1 MKQLIGFLLVIFSLT
16 ASGQSIC
23 VSVDCKDTVKYPQTS
38 VTLNGI
44 VTSADGVK
52 STVWKVTSGTSVIA
66 NINVDSTTATLSVSG
81 TYVYLLTGI
90 SLKGAVGTAF
100 DTVIYIGNKSPIAV
114 VGPSLAST
122 DGTAVL
128 SGDKS
133 TDPEGLPLTY
143 SWTQLSGPT
152 TAVIA
157 SPTISNASVSGMG
170 NGTYVF
176 TLTVTD
182 SGGMKSSASQLVAV
196 TVPVTQLRT
205 VIVTTKYFS
214 DGHTEAST
222 VTTVP

>member
-1 MKQLIGFLLVIFSLT
+1 MKLFIAFLLIIFSVT

-23 VSVDCKDTVKYPQTS
+23 ISVDCKDTVKYPQTS

-44 VTSADGVK
+44 ATSSDGVK
-52 STVWKVTSGTSVIA
+52 STVWKITSGTSVIA
-66 NINVDSTTATLSVSG
+66 NVNVDSTSATLSASG
-81 TYVYLLTGI
+81 TYVYLLTGT

-114 VGPSLAST
+114 VGPSLASI

-143 SWTQLSGPT
+143 LWTQLSGPT

-157 SPTISNASVSGMG
+157 SPAIANASVSGMG

-176 TLTVTD
+176 KLVVTD
-182 SGGMKSSASQLVAV
+182 SGGLTSSASQLISVL
-196 TVPVTQLRT
+196 VPVIQIKTITT
-205 VIVTTKYFS
+205 VVKYFS
-214 DGHTEAST
+214 DGSATTT
-222 VTTVP
+222 VTTTIP

>member
-1 MKQLIGFLLVIFSLT
+1 MKLFIAFLLIIFSIT

-23 VSVDCKDTVKYPQTS
+23 VSVDCKDSVKYPQTS

-66 NINVDSTTATLSVSG
+66 NVNVDSTTATLSASG

-100 DTVIYIGNKSPIAV
+100 DTVIYVGNKSPIAI

-143 SWTQLSGPT
+143 LWTQLSGPT

-157 SPTISNASVSGMG
+157 SPTIANASVSGMG

-176 TLTVTD
+176 TLTVMD
-182 SGGMKSSASQLVAV
+182 SGGLKSSASQLVAV
-196 TVPVTQLRT
+196 TVPVT
-205 VIVTTKYFS
+205 VMK
-214 DGHTEAST
+214 T
-222 VTTVP
+222 VTTVVTFYSDGTTKTVVTTVP